1 MGALLV
7 IAFSTAAQTTYVN
20 NRGFWLFLASGT
32 ILGGVT
38 TMLADGAAE
47 DSCFRAIWHIVLCK
61 RCCRKKDDKDDR
73 GEPLIQDEYA

>member
-1 MGALLV
+1 
-7 IAFSTAAQTTYVN
+7 
-20 NRGFWLFLASGT
+20 
-32 ILGGVT
+32 
-38 TMLADGAAE
+38 MLADGAAE